1 MGQSV
6 SLDAS
11 EGRTVGLLNKPPTC
25 FGLCTNEIILSN
37 KVKVDGIELG
47 WIQQQLL
54 GNWWRSCKS
63 MFDRKVR
70 QQRE

>member
-11 EGRTVGLLNKPPTC
+11 GGRTVGLLNKPPTY